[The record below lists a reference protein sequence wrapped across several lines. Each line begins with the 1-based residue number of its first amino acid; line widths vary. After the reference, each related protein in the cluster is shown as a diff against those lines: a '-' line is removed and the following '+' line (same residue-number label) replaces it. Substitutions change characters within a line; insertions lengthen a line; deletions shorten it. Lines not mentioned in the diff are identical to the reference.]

1 MQAFDGSGYSTTR
14 PSVTIAAPERTWK
27 DVLPPRLLLSLAGLV
42 LAGAILHWWS
52 DGAFLTARN
61 LSNLARQICVN
72 LTLAVGMTLVILT
85 GGIDLS
91 VGSVLAL
98 AGMVA
103 AITQVQGGLAAYGA
117 WGAVLSFGAALAVG
131 GLAGAGTGFAVSRL
145 KITPFIV
152 SLGMMVI
159 CRGLTLIVS
168 GAQAV
173 APLGPDL
180 GSLSADY
187 LPVVP
192 SAVLLAALALG
203 ASSRAIVHIATGKS
217 TIGDA
222 ARDGLLALLGCGAAA
237 FVFCGY
243 RGIPYM
249 VFFAAG
255 CCAVGMFALNQLRF
269 GRFLYAI
276 GGNREAAELSGV
288 PVGKTLWVTYFIMGC
303 LAGLAGVLDT
313 ARVNGAVPSAGELA
327 ELDAIAAV
335 VIGGTSLMGGIGTLT
350 GTLFGVLVMGV
361 LNNGMSLVGISEH
374 YQKVFKGVV
383 IILAVYLD
391 LRSKRQR

>member
-1 MQAFDGSGYSTTR
+1 MEIAKTFMTTDQKHKPINWKSYNR
-14 PSVTIAAPERTWK
+14 SLGALLGLIAVA
-27 DVLPPRLLLSLAGLV
+27 LLF
-42 LAGAILHWWS
+42 HYWS
-52 DGAFLTARN
+52 SEAFLTSRN
-61 LSNLARQICVN
+61 LSNLSRQVCVN

-85 GGIDLS
+85 SGIDLS

-98 AGMVA
+98 AGMVG
-103 AITQVQGGLAAYGA
+103 AITQVSLQFSQMGPLGA
-117 WGAVLSFGAALAVG
+117 TLSFFCSLVVG
-131 GLAGAGTGFAVSRL
+131 GMCGAFTGFSISKL

-152 SLGMMVI
+152 TLGMMVI
-159 CRGLTLIVS
+159 CRGLTLIIS

-173 APLGPDL
+173 SPLGESL
-180 GSLSADY
+180 GALSSDY
-187 LPVVP
+187 LQPNT
-192 SAVLLAALALG
+192 SF
-203 ASSRAIVHIATGKS
+203 
-217 TIGDA
+217 
-222 ARDGLLALLGCGAAA
+222 ALLSLFLASTLGFYGYSLIKGHVSPEVALKNSVSILLLSGLGI

-249 VFFAAG
+249 VLVSLFIA
-255 CCAVGMFALNQLRF
+255 AVGIFTLKYTRY

-288 PVGKTLWVTYFIMGC
+288 PVAKTLLLTYFIMGV
-303 LAGLAGVLDT
+303 LSGLAGVMDS
-313 ARVNGAVPSAGELA
+313 ARVNGSVPSAGELA

-335 VIGGTSLMGGIGTLT
+335 VIGGTSLMGGVGTIT
-350 GTLFGVLVMGV
+350 GTVFGVLVMGI

-391 LRSKRQR
+391 LRSKKK

>member
-1 MQAFDGSGYSTTR
+1 MEITKTFMISEQKLK
-14 PSVTIAAPERTWK
+14 PIEWK
-27 DVLPPRLLLSLAGLV
+27 NYKRSFGALLGLV
-42 LAGAILHWWS
+42 LVALVFHYWS
-52 DGAFLTARN
+52 SEAFLTSRN
-61 LSNLARQICVN
+61 LSNLSRQVCVN

-85 GGIDLS
+85 SGIDLS

-98 AGMVA
+98 SGMVSA
-103 AITQVQGGLAAYGA
+103 LTQVTMHFSQMGPTGAILSFTSAILMGGLCGA
-117 WGAVLSFGAALAVG
+117 F
-131 GLAGAGTGFAVSRL
+131 TGFSISKL

-152 SLGMMVI
+152 TLGMMVI
-159 CRGLTLIVS
+159 CRGLTLIIS

-173 APLGPDL
+173 APLGESL
-180 GSLSADY
+180 GALSSDY
-187 LPVVP
+187 LSPTP
-192 SAVLLAALALG
+192 SFVLL
-203 ASSRAIVHIATGKS
+203 SI
-217 TIGDA
+217 
-222 ARDGLLALLGCGAAA
+222 LLASTLGYYGVSLMKGAVNSEEAFKNSFYVLLLCGLGM

-249 VFFAAG
+249 VLVALVVA
-255 CCAVGMFALNQLRF
+255 AVGIFVLKYTRY

-288 PVGKTLWVTYFIMGC
+288 PVAKTLWVTYFVMGV
-303 LAGLAGVLDT
+303 LAGLAGVMDS
-313 ARVNGAVPSAGELA
+313 ARVNGSVPSAGELA

-335 VIGGTSLMGGIGTLT
+335 VIGGTSLMGGVGTIT
-350 GTLFGVLVMGV
+350 GTVFGVLVMGI

-391 LRSKRQR
+391 LRSKKK

>member
-1 MQAFDGSGYSTTR
+1 MELANTFM
-14 PSVTIAAPERTWK
+14 IADQKYKPIQWK
-27 DVLPPRLLLSLAGLV
+27 NYKRSFGALLGLV
-42 LAGAILHWWS
+42 LVALVFHYWS
-52 DGAFLTARN
+52 SEAFLTSRN
-61 LSNLARQICVN
+61 LSNLSRQVCVN

-85 GGIDLS
+85 SGIDLS

-98 AGMVA
+98 AGMVSA
-103 AITQVQGGLAAYGA
+103 LTQVTMHFSQMGPM
-117 WGAVLSFGAALAVG
+117 GAVLSFFSAIVMG
-131 GLAGAGTGFAVSRL
+131 GLCGAFTGFSISKL

-152 SLGMMVI
+152 TLGMMVI
-159 CRGLTLIVS
+159 CRGLTLIIS

-173 APLGPDL
+173 APLGESL
-180 GSLSADY
+180 GALSSDY
-187 LPVVP
+187 LAPTTSFVLL
-192 SAVLLAALALG
+192 SVLLACSLGFYGTSLFKGTVSPEVALKNSVYILLLSGLG
-203 ASSRAIVHIATGKS
+203 I
-217 TIGDA
+217 
-222 ARDGLLALLGCGAAA
+222 

-249 VFFAAG
+249 VLVALFIAS
-255 CCAVGMFALNQLRF
+255 VGIFVLKYTRF

-288 PVGKTLWVTYFIMGC
+288 PVAKTLWMTYFIMGV
-303 LAGLAGVLDT
+303 LAGLAGVMDS
-313 ARVNGAVPSAGELA
+313 ARVNGSVPSAGELA

-335 VIGGTSLMGGIGTLT
+335 VIGGTSLMGGVGTIT
-350 GTLFGVLVMGV
+350 GTVFGVLVMGI

-391 LRSKRQR
+391 LRSKKK

>member
-1 MQAFDGSGYSTTR
+1 ME
-14 PSVTIAAPERTWK
+14 IAKPIIGLEVVQPTKRIQWK
-27 DVLPPRLLLSLAGLV
+27 NHQRSIGALLALV
-42 LAGAILHWWS
+42 IVALLFHYWS
-52 DGAFLTARN
+52 SEAFLTSRN
-61 LSNLARQICVN
+61 LSNLSRQICVN

-85 GGIDLS
+85 SGIDLS

-98 AGMVA
+98 SGMVSA
-103 AITQVQGGLAAYGA
+103 LTQVTLHWSTMGVPGA
-117 WGAVLSFGAALAVG
+117 ILSFLCAILVG
-131 GLAGAGTGFAVSRL
+131 GLCGAFTGFSIAKL

-152 SLGMMVI
+152 TLGMMVI
-159 CRGLTLIVS
+159 CRGMTLIIS

-173 APLGPDL
+173 APLGESL
-180 GSLSADY
+180 GALSSDY
-187 LPVVP
+187 LSPYSSFVLMSALLVSTLGYYGYSIAKSKVP
-192 SAVLLAALALG
+192 SELALKN
-203 ASSRAIVHIATGKS
+203 SATVLML
-217 TIGDA
+217 T
-222 ARDGLLALLGCGAAA
+222 ALGM

-249 VFFAAG
+249 VLISLLCA
-255 CCAVGMFALNQLRF
+255 AVGIFVLKYTRY

-288 PVGKTLWVTYFIMGC
+288 PVAKSLWLTYFLMGM
-303 LAGLAGVLDT
+303 LSGLAGVMDS
-313 ARVNGAVPSAGELA
+313 ARVNGSVPSAGELA

-335 VIGGTSLMGGIGTLT
+335 VIGGTSLMGGVGTIT
-350 GTLFGVLVMGV
+350 GTVFGVLVMGI

-391 LRSKRQR
+391 LRSKKK